1 MIRMNQWKKYMEM
14 NDLLFTNMHIVQVS
28 ERIQYIFSVVSTID
42 PVCLTKS
49 VLTVNNVAIV
59 LSKNFCK

>member
-1 MIRMNQWKKYMEM
+1 M